1 MMKKHSLYAI
11 LSGMRKMIEKKLRY
25 DILRELFNISVGN
38 AASMLSEIV
47 NKKIILNVPDVEII
61 DVEDTEFKLETCIPK
76 VLDGALMVSSISFDK
91 NLTGKANLIF
101 PAEKMRTF
109 INLCLNNNINEETDK
124 NYETNFTDV
133 DFDIIK
139 EVGNII
145 LNSVMGEVGNYLDI
159 NLNYTLPEVKMYNT
173 IDFEKDIENNNYKHV
188 LILYITF
195 IIDNTEIKGAI
206 VVDLTMNSLNE
217 LLNKIDDIEEK
228 LYE

>member
-1 MMKKHSLYAI
+1 MT
-11 LSGMRKMIEKKLRY
+11 EKKLRY
-25 DILRELFNISVGN
+25 DILKELFNISVGN

-47 NKKIILNVPDVEII
+47 NKKILLNVPDVEII
-61 DVEDTEFKLETCIPK
+61 DFNDKEFKLDNCIPK
-76 VLDGALMVSSISFDK
+76 VLDGTLMVSSISFDK

-109 INLCLNNNINEETDK
+109 INLCLNKEEKDK
-124 NYETNFTDV
+124 YYEMHFTDV

-139 EVGNII
+139 EIGNII

-159 NLNYTLPEVKMYNT
+159 NLNYTLPEVKIFNR
-173 IDFEKDIENNNYKHV
+173 IDFSKDIENNEYKHI

-195 IIDNTEIKGAI
+195 LIDTTEIKGAI
-206 VVDLTMNSLNE
+206 VVDLTLNSLNE
-217 LLNKIDDIEEK
+217 LLKKIDNIEEM